1 MKKLLLTLILLSI
14 VPTILA
20 LSSLGTFEQDKN
32 LELLQVCDNCSAV
45 NLTTVQLPN
54 SSILNI
60 NTSMSEVELTYNYTF
75 TGTDLVGL
83 YIYTTCGDPDGVI
96 TCESVDFQITTTGDN
111 VDLSNIIIVIVFL
124 VLTVSFLYL
133 SSIFEADKWMIKTS
147 FILFAIL
154 MAVLAVNS
162 ARIIA
167 SQSTDLTTMGVTG
180 FILTIAV
187 LSFMFL
193 YILIH
198 ATVQAFKQLKHKEEI
213 RWNV

>member
-1 MKKLLLTLILLSI
+1 MKDKILLWMFVVLL

-124 VLTVSFLYL
+124 VL
-133 SSIFEADKWMIKTS
+133 
-147 FILFAIL
+147 LFP
-154 MAVLAVNS
+154 
-162 ARIIA
+162 
-167 SQSTDLTTMGVTG
+167 
-180 FILTIAV
+180 F
-187 LSFMFL
+187 
-193 YILIH
+193 YIL
-198 ATVQAFKQLKHKEEI
+198 VLFLKLI
-213 RWNV
+213 SG